1 MLAAPTPMSAGG
13 KKFRRRFEPAGESA
27 TRKEILAV
35 QKAAARLATALEAL
49 HAPAIAALN
58 MDQHHLGPVDK
69 QLVVY
74 PVLGV
79 IV

>member
-1 MLAAPTPMSAGG
+1 M
-13 KKFRRRFEPAGESA
+13 
-27 TRKEILAV
+27 AV